1 MTNYVQSTNE
11 FGSTINAYRDE
22 DAKYIDAMLGENVV
36 ILKEDSEEL
45 ALYLR
50 AQEERLK
57 ETMVMQE
64 LAKFSDLSGVIEV
77 AKKKGYPSLAALLLA
92 ALAAVPNFKK

>member
-1 MTNYVQSTNE
+1 MTIYVQSTNE

-45 ALYLR
+45 ALYL
-50 AQEERLK
+50 
-57 ETMVMQE
+57 
-64 LAKFSDLSGVIEV
+64 
-77 AKKKGYPSLAALLLA
+77 
-92 ALAAVPNFKK
+92 